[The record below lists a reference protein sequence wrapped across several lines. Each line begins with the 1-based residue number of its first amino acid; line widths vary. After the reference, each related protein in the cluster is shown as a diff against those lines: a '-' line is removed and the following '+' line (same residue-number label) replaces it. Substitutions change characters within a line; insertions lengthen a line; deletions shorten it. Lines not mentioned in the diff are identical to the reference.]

1 MCEKVTVL
9 TSSTLGDVQGVSRKE
24 FARAMAIHCILK
36 EDETTRAMSIIEFLV
51 FTGEQ
56 YGLLMAESN
65 FMRVAR
71 ASKIDS
77 WRFDSVP
84 DMVIRGISPICDLA
98 RAAMEDAVENPG
110 KFDDPSMLSI
120 WHGIEENGSETYHLW
135 AREGIVASGHRA

>member
-1 MCEKVTVL
+1 
-9 TSSTLGDVQGVSRKE
+9 
-24 FARAMAIHCILK
+24 
-36 EDETTRAMSIIEFLV
+36 MSVVEFLV

-65 FMRVAR
+65 FMRLA
-71 ASKIDS
+71 A
-77 WRFDSVP
+77 VP

-98 RAAMEDAVENPG
+98 REAMEDAVENPG

-135 AREGIVASGHRA
+135 AREGIVASGHRS